1 MTPKRSRKQYA
12 WNLVLASVVS
22 QVGCLTTVIVVGAL
36 LLGLWLDARFG
47 TKPWLTVVLLVGSV
61 PVTLVM
67 MFWIV
72 RRLTAQI
79 RPEPSI
85 FSSQEAKGDGPH
97 EP

>member
-1 MTPKRSRKQYA
+1 M
-12 WNLVLASVVS
+12 VS

-36 LLGLWLDARFG
+36 LLGLWLDARMG
-47 TKPWLTVVLLVGSV
+47 TKPWMTVLTLILSV
-61 PVTLVM
+61 PVTLVL

-72 RRLTAQI
+72 RRLTAKI